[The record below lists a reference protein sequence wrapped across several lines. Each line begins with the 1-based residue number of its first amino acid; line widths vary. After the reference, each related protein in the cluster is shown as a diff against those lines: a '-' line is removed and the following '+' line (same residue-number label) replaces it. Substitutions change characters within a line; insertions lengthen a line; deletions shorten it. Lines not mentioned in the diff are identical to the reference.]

1 MTMNIQV
8 MMQVIHH
15 TDTDNANVKHHKNDA
30 SDLNIAYHCVI
41 PAIFQGLYPLEAL
54 PL

>member
-1 MTMNIQV
+1 MNIQV

-30 SDLNIAYHCVI
+30 SDLNIAYHVLS
-41 PAIFQGLYPLEAL
+41 QLYSRGYTR
-54 PL
+54 